1 MQLNAAEQ
9 RLQGDS
15 TETHAHIEKARE
27 LANASLEEA
36 RRSVSALRIASGSL
50 LDAIEQIARK
60 LTSDSGVRLDTELEG
75 QPYALPERC
84 EANLLRIAQEAL
96 TNAVRHSG
104 TERIRVRL
112 EYRTGSVELEVG
124 DSGRGM
130 SGQEPSGFGVDG
142 MRERARQIGGEI
154 KILSDPGRGTRIVV
168 TVPNA

>member
-1 MQLNAAEQ
+1 
-9 RLQGDS
+9 
-15 TETHAHIEKARE
+15 
-27 LANASLEEA
+27 
-36 RRSVSALRIASGSL
+36 L
-50 LDAIEQIARK
+50 LDAMEQIGRK
-60 LTSDSGVRLDTELEG
+60 LTADSDVQFDSRLEG

-84 EANLLRIAQEAL
+84 EANLLRVAQEAI

-104 TERIRVRL
+104 TARVEVRL
-112 EYRTGSVELEVG
+112 AYQTGSVVLEVG

-130 SGQEPSGFGVDG
+130 SGLEPSGFGVDG